1 MVLVQRGAAFA
12 GLGCQ
17 TCPVG
22 WDGSSTGSN
31 AGGDT
36 PVVLP
41 LDDPAAGLEQV
52 GGKGAS
58 LARLA
63 AAGLPAST
71 SQRTGCRRRSSRR
84 WLASSATRTNAT
96 ARWPPYPTSSAAP

>member
-22 WDGSSTGSN
+22 RDGSSTGSN

-63 AAGLPAST
+63 AAGLPVPPGFHVTEDGLQEAILEAVAGIVGDAYE
-71 SQRTGCRRRSSRR
+71 RYRS
-84 WLASSATRTNAT
+84 LPT
-96 ARWPPYPTSSAAP
+96 YPT